1 MTINT
6 LIWPLL
12 ALIIT
17 SALLAWW
24 LLPSSASRFQLGL
37 ERRSSGLRH
46 RVARVGDI
54 EWHYLEGGQGH
65 PLVLLHGFNADAYHF
80 TRLARH
86 LRHRFHLLAPDL
98 PGFGETRFPDDIAF
112 DIEAQATRLIDWL
125 DALGIERCYVGGNS
139 MGGYLAAAVARI
151 APDRIQALWL
161 LAPGGLQEA
170 PYAELFQEVAAGRH
184 NPLVIRNQSD
194 FDHLVDRCFVQRPW
208 MPRPLQRHLAV
219 RAAATWERSLSI
231 FEALRFQSPP
241 LESFAAEL
249 NLPTLL
255 MWGDHDR
262 VLHPDGMQLLAG
274 LLPDHQ
280 SILLQDTG
288 HLPQLERPRECA
300 LAWLQFTEKRGLSG
314 SLAGQTQS
322 G

>member
-24 LLPSSASRFQLGL
+24 LLPSSASRFLLGL
-37 ERRSSGLRH
+37 ERRSSGLSH

-54 EWHYLEGGQGH
+54 EWHYLEGGQGE

-86 LRHRFHLLAPDL
+86 LRGHFHLLAPDL
-98 PGFGETRFPDDIAF
+98 PGFGETRFPGNIEF
-112 DIEAQATRLIDWL
+112 DIESQAARLIEWL
-125 DALGIERCYVGGNS
+125 DAMGIEQCCLGGNS
-139 MGGYLAAAVARI
+139 MGGYLAATVARTVPHR
-151 APDRIQALWL
+151 ARALWL

-184 NPLVIRNQSD
+184 NPLVVRNQAD
-194 FDHLVDRCFVQRPW
+194 FDHLVDLCFVQRPW
-208 MPRPLQRHLAV
+208 MPRPVQRHLAA
-219 RAAATWERSLSI
+219 RAAATCERSLGI
-231 FEALRFQSPP
+231 FSALRFQSPP
-241 LESFAAEL
+241 LESFADEL

-255 MWGDHDR
+255 MWGDQDR
-262 VLHPDGMQLLAG
+262 VLHPDGLKLLGG
-274 LLPDHQ
+274 LLPDHR
-280 SILLQDTG
+280 SALLENTG

-300 LAWLQFTEKRGLSG
+300 SAWLQFTEARGL
-314 SLAGQTQS
+314 LDQPQTGQ
-322 G
+322 